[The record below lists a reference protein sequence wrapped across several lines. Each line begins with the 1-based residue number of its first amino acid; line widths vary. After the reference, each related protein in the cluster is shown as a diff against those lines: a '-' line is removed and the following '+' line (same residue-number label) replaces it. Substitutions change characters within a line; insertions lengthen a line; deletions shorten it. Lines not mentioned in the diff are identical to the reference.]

1 MGICVV
7 AGLGLLQPFYY
18 VSFRKKK
25 MQVFLVD
32 IALEIS
38 PRAQQLQFQRYS
50 QQKCLVMLDT
60 ENFSRVELLDTSA
73 GHLFAS

>member
-1 MGICVV
+1 
-7 AGLGLLQPFYY
+7 
-18 VSFRKKK
+18 